1 MYLHSLP
8 RPLRFGLIAAFL
20 AASFAVA
27 RAEDFPPLR
36 AAQPPL
42 FSADVGTSVDST
54 ARGQVEFTVTVPYSE
69 LSWNRVE
76 GGYAGGAG
84 FVVTLEP
91 QRRGRV
97 WGDSWEQRVRVD
109 SHVST
114 QNAGYHLIVRRA
126 FAVPPGRYNVRV
138 RVRDVSSEQESVAS
152 GAITVPDFGRQP
164 VGLSDL
170 QLGVSDSTGAFVAIP
185 TRIFGFNADRLAAR
199 VGLVDRRAGDWP
211 RRYALRWRVRDEQA
225 GEVAS
230 GDTLVE
236 VGHAGEPLVVR
247 AHDAGLFLG
256 GYVLEVE
263 VAEGS
268 SRWRVQRSFEVEESG
283 PPRGRDYEQLL
294 EALSYIADS
303 REVDAMRRL
312 PADRQVAA
320 WAEFWRR
327 RDPTPDT
334 ERNEAE
340 LEFFRRL
347 RYASQ
352 HFQGFGPGWR
362 SDMGRIYLRHG
373 APDQV
378 EQRPASAQN
387 PQLEIW
393 YYNQP
398 YRRFLFADREGF
410 GRFSLLE
417 PLE

>member
-1 MYLHSLP
+1 MFLHSLL
-8 RPLRFGLIAAFL
+8 RPLRSSLIAAL
-20 AASFAVA
+20 AAASFAVA

-42 FSADVGTSVDST
+42 FSADVGTSVDSV

-76 GGYAGGAG
+76 GGFAAGAG

-91 QRRGRV
+91 QGRGRV
-97 WGDSWEQRVRVD
+97 WGDSWEQRVRVET
-109 SHVST
+109 HAST
-114 QNAGYHLIVRRA
+114 QNAGYHLIVRRS
-126 FAVPPGRYNVRV
+126 FAVPPGRYDVRV
-138 RVRDVSSEQESVAS
+138 RVRDVSSEQESMAG
-152 GAITVPDFGRQP
+152 GAITVPDFSRQP

-170 QLGVSDSTGAFVAIP
+170 QLGVTDSTGAFVAIP
-185 TRIFGFNADRLAAR
+185 TRVFGFNAERLAAR
-199 VGLVDRRAGDWP
+199 VGVVDRRAGEWP
-211 RRYALRWRVRDEQA
+211 RPYSLRWRIRDEQA

-230 GDTLVE
+230 GDTV
-236 VGHAGEPLVVR
+236 VTTARPGESVVVR
-247 AHDAGLFLG
+247 ARDAGLFLG

-263 VAEGS
+263 VIEGS

-303 REVDAMRRL
+303 REVDAMRHL
-312 PADRQVAA
+312 APDRQAAA
-320 WAEFWRR
+320 WSEFWRR
-327 RDPTPDT
+327 RDPTPES

-373 APDQV
+373 PPDQI

-393 YYNQP
+393 FYNQP
-398 YRRFLFADREGF
+398 YRRFVFADREGF